1 MQENFA
7 ERQIAAASNHDPGNG
22 IAEICN
28 PICTKKDLGI
38 DRGRAAISF
47 LRKT

>member
-22 IAEICN
+22 IYEICA
-28 PICTKKDLGI
+28 PIRTNKDLGI
-38 DRGRAAISF
+38 SLTED
-47 LRKT
+47 

>member
-22 IAEICN
+22 IYEI
-28 PICTKKDLGI
+28 
-38 DRGRAAISF
+38 RALTIATSF
-47 LRKT
+47 TED